1 VDYGDTIRWPNGPD
15 STEVDSVYR
24 LSVVDINTNLKGARC
39 LTIAYAFGWADH
51 EIADKYFIGGR
62 GVAGLINRANNINY
76 RGTFSGFANNIPPVD
91 ALLNP
96 KVLINGKS
104 FYREW
109 LCMHYHGMDG
119 GEEKYFSH
127 LAQKK
132 DSIWVTWFRNV
143 ILFGQERDTH
153 TLTMKSVSDSQ
164 ISFDLTDLMVD
175 SIYDYPLTVKIRVN
189 NDWGKVTAIQNGNA
203 VPAKVINHD
212 GDLYVLVKA
221 VPDRGLVEVSNGLYA
236 GVRSVGDESIR
247 LIPKENYLNIRGT
260 VKGDLIGIYS
270 LNGIKL
276 KSIVATGDESMI
288 ELNKGQIVLVKIR
301 NKTYKVI
308 L

>member
-1 VDYGDTIRWPNGPD
+1 MQ
-15 STEVDSVYR
+15 
-24 LSVVDINTNLKGARC
+24 
-39 LTIAYAFGWADH
+39 
-51 EIADKYFIGGR
+51 
-62 GVAGLINRANNINY
+62 
-76 RGTFSGFANNIPPVD
+76 TFSGFANNTTAVD
-91 ALLNP
+91 ALLDP
-96 KVLINGKS
+96 KVLIWGKPET
-104 FYREW
+104 RNW
-109 LCMHYHGMDG
+109 LCMHYHGMSG
-119 GEEKYFSH
+119 GEENYFSH
-127 LAQKK
+127 LAQKM

-276 KSIVATGDESMI
+276 KSVVATGDESMI